1 MDSCNSQNMC
11 QPCISCR
18 DQKPPVVEPLVMPLF
33 SIPVPPTGPVPLIR
47 DNVTPASFGT
57 AKIFQHGGN
66 FRMCKDGDDG
76 FKLDVSPSDALWL
89 IDELK
94 LGAVTMPPFR
104 RNVIWSLA

>member
-1 MDSCNSQNMC
+1 MSNQAESTIETGDHVHPM
-11 QPCISCR
+11 
-18 DQKPPVVEPLVMPLF
+18 VMPLF
-33 SIPVPPTGPVPLIR
+33 SIPVPTAGPVPIIKE
-47 DNVTPASFGT
+47 NVTPTSFGT

-89 IDELK
+89 IEELK